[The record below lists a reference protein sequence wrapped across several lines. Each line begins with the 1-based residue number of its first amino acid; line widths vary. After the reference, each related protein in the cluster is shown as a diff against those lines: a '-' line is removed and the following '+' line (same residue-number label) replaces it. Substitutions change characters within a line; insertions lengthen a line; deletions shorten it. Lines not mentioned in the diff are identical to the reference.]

1 MGPESPSEYNLA
13 LHSLN
18 ARTTY
23 KILMGHLS
31 YLFRIHWNEKIG
43 SYFEK
48 SENINIQL
56 LMIAL
61 ERAMKIYVY
70 ILIGCHNFKPR
81 NFKPFAFQ
89 AYFELLPSGVT
100 SDTRGN
106 SGQSVTVIFNF
117 PTFKLKF
124 NKLIKGLIT
133 WFFSSNALQCL
144 LLLAVWPNTWAM
156 IGNWGVFPPITL
168 SECPCTLGVKIVDY
182 LQILMLADLFSV
194 YTAKNAQK
202 IKLKSHKVDENLW
215 KVSSV
220 RSNPE
225 LK

>member
-1 MGPESPSEYNLA
+1 MFLGHAVWKFPHVKNFLSLWKIQKLAAAKRRNLIKIIECVAFFLWRNMCLIFFLLTLSVPMGPESPSEYNLA

-61 ERAMKIYVY
+61 ERAVKIYVY

-81 NFKPFAFQ
+81 NFKTFAFQ
-89 AYFELLPSGVT
+89 AYFELP
-100 SDTRGN
+100 
-106 SGQSVTVIFNF
+106 
-117 PTFKLKF
+117 
-124 NKLIKGLIT
+124 
-133 WFFSSNALQCL
+133 
-144 LLLAVWPNTWAM
+144 
-156 IGNWGVFPPITL
+156 
-168 SECPCTLGVKIVDY
+168 
-182 LQILMLADLFSV
+182 
-194 YTAKNAQK
+194 
-202 IKLKSHKVDENLW
+202 
-215 KVSSV
+215 
-220 RSNPE
+220 
-225 LK
+225 